1 MSWESPCG
9 CLDPTSRFL
18 SQNLW
23 GGVGWGEDL
32 RVFVKISTEA
42 PWWCRNSQR
51 FTITARGAWDGWLR
65 RVPSSPY
72 FSFRP
77 GLTLGRLFGRTES
90 FPEWTSTYSPKVFC
104 SVKCWVSAL
113 VTVLFL
119 YLPVLLSIEHAQ
131 NIPRAIVPP
140 ACCGPSSKRCVNRG
154 R

>member
-1 MSWESPCG
+1 MRVSG
-9 CLDPTSRFL
+9 PTSRFL

-42 PWWCRNSQR
+42 PWWCWNSQR
-51 FTITARGAWDGWLR
+51 FTITARGAWDDWLR

-113 VTVLFL
+113 VIVLFL

-140 ACCGPSSKRCVNRG
+140 ACCGPSSKWCVNRG

>member
-1 MSWESPCG
+1 MRVSG
-9 CLDPTSRFL
+9 PTSRFL

-65 RVPSSPY
+65 RGPSSPY

-104 SVKCWVSAL
+104 SVKC
-113 VTVLFL
+113 
-119 YLPVLLSIEHAQ
+119 
-131 NIPRAIVPP
+131 
-140 ACCGPSSKRCVNRG
+140 
-154 R
+154 